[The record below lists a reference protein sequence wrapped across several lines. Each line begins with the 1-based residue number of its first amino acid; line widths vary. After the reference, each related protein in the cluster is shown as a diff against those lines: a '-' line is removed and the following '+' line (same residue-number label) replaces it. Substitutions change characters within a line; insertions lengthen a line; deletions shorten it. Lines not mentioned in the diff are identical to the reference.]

1 MPGSGLTAAAQL
13 YSPGKW
19 QSSASFYLARLG
31 AVQLRACA
39 RVRMGIIH
47 EARGFRVWKVLL
59 SHSFT
64 LTDTSLPE
72 STAKTEA

>member
-1 MPGSGLTAAAQL
+1 
-13 YSPGKW
+13 
-19 QSSASFYLARLG
+19 
-31 AVQLRACA
+31 
-39 RVRMGIIH
+39 MGIIH

-72 STAKTEA
+72 STAKLRRLKPKGLSEGEMPSSLAFLL